1 MDEIVA
7 GPYFL
12 LLREVPP
19 LNGDDKGNGIVAE
32 KGSDSAKGRTSVC
45 EGELKVFIFSLT
57 LVLDEADK
65 RGALSE

>member
-1 MDEIVA
+1 VDEIVA

-12 LLREVPP
+12 LLREAPP
-19 LNGDDKGNGIVAE
+19 LNGDDKGNGFVAE
-32 KGSDSAKGRTSVC
+32 KGSDPTKGRSGVC

-65 RGALSE
+65 RDALSG